1 MGGFKMDI
9 SKLLNGLAER
19 EIKTKA
25 ALGLYADT
33 VSKKMES
40 HAKTNYPWTPRSG
53 RAHQS
58 LHSEPP
64 KWIGNTIRCT
74 LAHGVDYGIYLE
86 FCNEKR
92 YAIIKPTIDNITP
105 SAIKGLQNII
115 K

>member
-1 MGGFKMDI
+1 MSFKFDASDMLKRI
-9 SKLLNGLAER
+9 AET
-19 EIKTKA
+19 ELKTKA

-33 VSKKMES
+33 IAKKMET

-58 LHSEPP
+58 LNSSWEW
-64 KWIGNTIRCT
+64 KGSKIVIS
-74 LAHGVDYGIYLE
+74 LAHGVDYGVYLE

-92 YAIIKPTIDNITP
+92 YAIIQPTIDAISP
-105 SAIKGLQNII
+105 QAIKGLEKIL